1 MKTMVIKENIQ
12 VMKSLTKSTVFVE
25 SVLRC
30 SDETEYF
37 KLDWAAQLEML
48 QKQLQLWVEVC

>member
-1 MKTMVIKENIQ
+1 MVIKENIQ